1 MTKDVRMLFDRIRR
15 SQKRRDRE
23 VPMWKTIENMVDGQ
37 EWAKSRSEF
46 MRQDTARINLCA
58 DFIRQRQSAVLP
70 RAPRFVLRPVK
81 RKDYQ
86 PVPVDTYDSVSGMA
100 SQEQIPRYRVSED
113 TLNFVAQHPDLNL
126 LQAIQLMDK
135 SALMAIGVLM
145 VGYTAD
151 YETVDPP
158 SGAETIAADPMT
170 GMPDMEGFAHDDKGE
185 LQEDDEGNPI
195 PLVTPTSE
203 QWFVE
208 WVPYRRMLFDPD
220 GENSINSHSWIGMEV
235 IRPLKVVKK
244 DKLFKNTTNLRATGR
259 YDDNGNLMARALDA
273 GNDEDNDDDVVRLY
287 YMWEWGAD
295 RFVVLADGHAQ
306 KLRDTSIPRGV
317 DKHPFVI
324 ERLEER
330 IRAGVGESG
339 GDWYYRPLLADLVPI
354 NQSYDRFNT
363 HLLSAAA
370 KSATRKSLRRKGE
383 IDQAQMDQ
391 LMGSDD
397 GISVEVDVPAQTQL
411 EGMIVPVNFPSMSQD
426 IPMAIRLQEQHFNRL
441 AGQGVGGGQAE
452 SATEASIWQGSQGLR
467 EESHRTLLAG
477 AIRMLGKKLNDS
489 IQGNMSME
497 MAVAINGADGK
508 LHQMIVNHD
517 DIVGDYDVTVDVQ
530 DMMPRNEQTE
540 KAQIIEVLNATVQ
553 GPWLMTEKP
562 VARTI
567 LGTFGIRDDSVIDA
581 IVKAA
586 LKQTEAMNA
595 PAPGAA
601 PADGAP
607 PVPGQ
612 IGPGEGAGP
621 PENVGEMLM
630 QQGGQMGPLLRG
642 AA

>member
-1 MTKDVRMLFDRIRR
+1 MTKDVRSLYDRIRR
-15 SQKRRDRE
+15 SQKRRDLE
-23 VPMWKTIENMVDGQ
+23 VPMWTVIEDMVDGQ
-37 EWAKSRSEF
+37 EWAKKKREF
-46 MRQDTARINLCA
+46 QRQDTARINLCA

-81 RKDYQ
+81 RTDYA
-86 PVPVDTYDSVSGMA
+86 PVPVDVYDSVTGQSV
-100 SQEQIPRYRVSED
+100 QEAIPRYRVSED
-113 TLNFVAQHPDLNL
+113 TLNFVAQHPDLNM

-145 VGYTAD
+145 VGYLAD
-151 YETVDPP
+151 YETVEPGV
-158 SGAETIAADPMT
+158 GAEEVPPDPMT
-170 GMPDMEGFAHDDKGE
+170 GLPDLSGMAHDDKGE
-185 LQEDDEGNPI
+185 LQEDEDGNPI
-195 PLVTPTSE
+195 PMVTPTSE

-235 IRPLKVVKK
+235 IRPLKAVKR
-244 DKLFKNTTNLRATGR
+244 DKIFKNTASLKATGR
-259 YDDNGNLMARALDA
+259 YDDQGNLIARAIDSEQ
-273 GNDEDNDDDVVRLY
+273 DTDNDDDVVRLY
-287 YMWEWGAD
+287 YLWLWED
-295 RFVVLADGHAQ
+295 NRFVVLADGHDK
-306 KLRDTSIPRGV
+306 KLRDTEIPRGV

-330 IRAGVGESG
+330 IRARTGESG
-339 GDWYYRPLLADLVPI
+339 GSWYYRPLLADLVPV
-354 NQSYDRFNT
+354 NQNYDRFNT
-363 HLLSAAA
+363 HLLSAASR
-370 KSATRKSLRRKGE
+370 SARKAVARKGTFNPQE
-383 IDQAQMDQ
+383 MDK
-391 LMGSDD
+391 LTSPDD
-397 GISVEVDVPAQTQL
+397 GEIVEVDVAAQIPI
-411 EGMIVPVNFPSMSQD
+411 EGLVVPVNFPPMSQD

-441 AGQGVGGGQAE
+441 AGQGVGGGQAD

-467 EESHRTLLAG
+467 EEAHRNLLAG
-477 AIRMLGKKLNDS
+477 AIRQLGKKLDDS
-489 IQGNMSME
+489 IQGNMTME
-497 MAVAINGADGK
+497 LAVAINGADGR

-517 DIVGDYDVTVDVQ
+517 DIVGDFDVTVDVQ

-586 LKQTEAMNA
+586 QKQTAAMNA

-601 PADGAP
+601 QDAGAP

-621 PENVGEMLM
+621 PENTGEMLM